1 MNRFRQRFEAVRTQ
15 VGMYISEPTYGSAA
29 AWVAGYDTAAEGGV
43 LVGFQEW
50 LIPRVGEGSNLCWS
64 ALVLHLAFPRS
75 ENVYEEL
82 TEGGNQAFAI
92 DFLFRTIAQFDDDR
106 SKPEGL
112 RRIYLEYER
121 WLRTQEWYTPDSPG
135 WLER

>member
-1 MNRFRQRFEAVRTQ
+1 M
-15 VGMYISEPTYGSAA
+15 GG
-29 AWVAGYDTAAEGGV
+29 GYDAAAEGGV
-43 LVGFQEW
+43 LVGFHEW
-50 LIPRVGEGSNLCWS
+50 LVPRVGEGANLGWP

-75 ENVYEEL
+75 KNVHEEL
-82 TEGGNQAFAI
+82 RQGGNQTFAI
-92 DFLFRTIAQFDDDR
+92 DFLFRTIAEFDDDR